1 MLHCYCIVLVI
12 SKSGTNNIYFIFLP
26 KDVSNMLHD
35 SNNVSKCFSVQKI
48 NCQFLSIANQP
59 ITTFYYFFT
68 YSSQLWI
75 KLDTL
80 FLFGNIDW
88 ATMTMT
94 SQHMRLS
101 AHPSRW
107 LWLHWGSVSSLVSTS
122 GELLQTCGCRYH
134 CRYLV

>member
-1 MLHCYCIVLVI
+1 MLATCYMTLTV
-12 SKSGTNNIYFIFLP
+12 FL
-26 KDVSNMLHD
+26 
-35 SNNVSKCFSVQKI
+35 SVQKI

-94 SQHMRLS
+94 SQ
-101 AHPSRW
+101 
-107 LWLHWGSVSSLVSTS
+107 
-122 GELLQTCGCRYH
+122 Q
-134 CRYLV
+134 